1 MKPSSLFVVSLAL
14 AAPALAQSAP
24 PAAGGMTLDRFVA
37 RHTERIMAAD
47 TDGDGRVSK
56 AEMQSLASR
65 GGRDPARMFDR
76 MDANHDG
83 YLDRD
88 EIRTALT
95 ARFHRMDRNG
105 DGVLGPDERMAG
117 RGAKA
122 AGNPATPQP

>member
-1 MKPSSLFVVSLAL
+1 
-14 AAPALAQSAP
+14 
-24 PAAGGMTLDRFVA
+24 MTDA
-37 RHTERIMAAD
+37 
-47 TDGDGRVSK
+47 
-56 AEMQSLASR
+56 ASR

-88 EIRTALT
+88 EIRAALT
-95 ARFHRMDRNG
+95 ARFHRMDRNC
-105 DGVLGPDERMAG
+105 DGVLGADERMAG